1 MEKTR
6 SGRVGRP
13 TKITIKLLEKLDSAF
28 LLGHTDDEACIIT
41 KIDPKT
47 LYNYCKENPDY
58 SSRKELLKHN
68 PKLIARRNIIGRL
81 EAGDVELSKWYL
93 ERKARGEFSPKIL
106 IDNEMEAR
114 KQAELEELGDN
125 IRAILERPDTPKE

>member
-1 MEKTR
+1 MRKER
-6 SGRVGRP
+6 SGLVGRP
-13 TKITIKLLEKLDSAF
+13 LKITPKLLEKLDSAF
-28 LLGHTDDEACIIT
+28 LGGHTDEESCLIA

-81 EAGDVELSKWYL
+81 NAGDVEISKWYL
-93 ERKARGEFSPKIL
+93 ERKARSEFSTKIE
-106 IDNEMEAR
+106 IDNELEATR
-114 KQAELEELGDN
+114 AANLEKRSAGVE
-125 IRAILERPDTPKE
+125 AILGGRPKPNT